1 MSTDALPRLDC
12 AALNAQIAQS
22 PSNAWLGLQALSITT
37 DTLMLRLPWRAEF
50 SSGQSHDGIDD
61 GALAFA
67 MNAALGYLLLG
78 LDGVGGAIA
87 DLRFDPLEPAPAD
100 DVLLI
105 SRLRKLG
112 TRLSSVSVEALDREG
127 RKLALAGGSYF
138 MAASRAEPVAQ
149 AFGQPTDAAAH

>member
-1 MSTDALPRLDC
+1 MSVDSLPRLDC
-12 AALNAQIAQS
+12 AALNAQIAAS
-22 PSNAWLGLQALSITT
+22 PSNRWLGLQALSITA
-37 DTLMLRLPWRAEF
+37 DTLMLHLPWRAEF
-50 SSGQSHDGIDD
+50 GTESGRSGIDA

-87 DLRFDPLEPAPAD
+87 DLRFDPLETAPAD

-112 TRLSSVSVEALDREG
+112 NRLSSVSVEALDREG
-127 RKLALAGGSYF
+127 RKLALASGSYF
-138 MAASRAEPVAQ
+138 MAAASDSATQ
-149 AFGQPTDAAAH
+149 LS

>member
-1 MSTDALPRLDC
+1 MSGGGDTPPRLDC
-12 AALNAQIAQS
+12 AALNAHIAQS
-22 PSNAWLGLQALSITT
+22 PGNRWLGLQALSITSN
-37 DTLMLRLPWRAEF
+37 TLMLRLPWRAEL
-50 SSGQSHDGIDD
+50 GTERGRDGIDA

-87 DLRFDPLEPAPAD
+87 DLRFDPLEPAPVD

-112 TRLSSVSVEALDREG
+112 GRLSSVSVEALDRQG
-127 RKLALAGGSYF
+127 RKLALASGSYF
-138 MAASRAEPVAQ
+138 MAAPAR
-149 AFGQPTDAAAH
+149 